1 MKKKL
6 HIVLFS
12 ILMIAC
18 MTLTTAC
25 NTSSKGDGSSD
36 GYAKRDTKL
45 LSGSFLQSWGCREWT
60 PTRWDQ
66 EFAAMKE
73 LGMDF
78 MILQSVYDSSY
89 RIGKAEEQDWQNYT
103 LKGNISLY
111 PSKIEELENA
121 VLSSK
126 NQGDDLELA
135 YKSPKYNDMKIYIGL
150 LSDDRWWDF
159 GWGKPKLPSGKKDAA
174 TESYFATWCD
184 ANGKLNGQMITE
196 IWERYGEEYGEQI
209 AGWYYYNE
217 IWNVDVACLGLDGK
231 AYATCI
237 GNNMNHMIDAINKAC
252 PEKPLMLSPYFNKTI
267 STAKQYKNFWID
279 IFSVANFR
287 AGDIFAPQ
295 DCVGAKEMSIKD
307 MEKWIRALKEAC
319 DTEEGMRYWV
329 NNECFTSDFL
339 PADVSRFIDQI
350 EASEKYAETH
360 ITFAWNHYYNPL
372 NDPAAESYNNEL
384 KDYLK
389 LRLEIE

>member
-45 LSGSFLQSWGCREWT
+45 LSGSFLQSWECREWT

-111 PSKIEELENA
+111 PSKIVGLENA

-126 NQGDDLELA
+126 NQGDALELA
-135 YKSPKYNDMKIYIGL
+135 LKSAKDNDMKIYIGL